1 MKKCQ
6 SWEQSTNQ
14 INSFSV
20 LLILFWCA
28 IKVINVWNML
38 ESVWTVS
45 LRQWE
50 GHGCF
55 FSSTCSSL
63 NVSNQ
68 SVISV
73 MVIKNGRKPAVW
85 TYLMSAPWSSALS
98 GFRPALHS
106 HRMFFFVWFC
116 PFLEWLAAAS
126 PVPCGWKVAPIFFF
140 FFKHCLDWS
149 CTASLFVSIRP
160 FLIYTSSIVLV
171 KLFFQALQILIFYF
185 FLLH

>member
-1 MKKCQ
+1 MEKCQ

-14 INSFSV
+14 INSVSV
-20 LLILFWCA
+20 LLVLFWCA

-73 MVIKNGRKPAVW
+73 MVIKKGRKPAVW

-106 HRMFFFVWFC
+106 HRMFFFVSFC
-116 PFLEWLAAAS
+116 PFLEWLAAAG
-126 PVPCGWKVAPIFFF
+126 PVPCGWKVARFFF
-140 FFKHCLDWS
+140 FLKLCLDWS
-149 CTASLFVSIRP
+149 YTASLFLSICP
-160 FLIYTSSIVLV
+160 F
-171 KLFFQALQILIFYF
+171 
-185 FLLH
+185 